1 MKKLLMICLCLV
13 CAAFACKKEEQ
24 KKDIIEKP
32 QLPPDPAETAPVGGI
47 LQPDVPGLPIVRR
60 TLNMPLAYNKHISL
74 DVDADGVTD
83 FGFFSQLI
91 AHSGKSYLY
100 LMITPKTIK
109 GSSVMVQNGEEE
121 VVNALW
127 SVPLDISTEIKDVPA
142 EGRAWTSHLM
152 KAFVMSISETGSVK
166 EYNGLWIDKKSKY
179 LGIKFKIAGKFHYG
193 WVKLS
198 HTKLTD
204 EVIFEDYAYS
214 KVPEQGIIAGK
225 TE

>member
-1 MKKLLMICLCLV
+1 MICLCMI
-13 CAAFACKKEEQ
+13 CAAAACKKGEQ
-24 KKDIIEKP
+24 KKDTFEKP
-32 QLPPDPAETAPVGGI
+32 QLPPDPVETTPVSGV

-60 TLNMPLAYNKHISL
+60 ALNMPLGYNKHISL

-91 AHSGKSYLY
+91 MHSNKAYLY
-100 LMITPKTIK
+100 LMISPKTVK
-109 GSSVMVQNGEEE
+109 GSSVMVQDGEEE

-127 SVPLDISTEIKDVPA
+127 SVPLDQQTEIKALPA
-142 EGRAWTSHLM
+142 EGRIWTAPLM
-152 KAFVMSISETGSVK
+152 KAFVMSISETSAGK